1 LQENYAAKTVSRLH
15 SKQQLLKCVQH
26 SVTFECSKVE
36 SHYAK
41 NLRMQTEIVAQIPH
55 LVNDQ
60 NRTTETQTQIMYK
73 SFVSYAQLKEYLT
86 ILIQNGLLEYLDGTK
101 SYRTTEKGL
110 KFLKMMHEQ
119 IEELMTTE
127 RNLSKTQKKGLE
139 EMQGWASKVKKATK
153 KAKFGIMTA
162 NNHYAGF
169 GPAVLSRENITPS
182 SMKHL
187 L

>member
-1 LQENYAAKTVSRLH
+1 MPKIYRT
-15 SKQQLLKCVQH
+15 
-26 SVTFECSKVE
+26 
-36 SHYAK
+36 
-41 NLRMQTEIVAQIPH
+41 QTEIIAQIPH

-73 SFVSYAQLKEYLT
+73 SFLSYAQLKEYLVL
-86 ILIQNGLLEYLDGTK
+86 LIQNGLLEYLDGTK

-110 KFLKMMHEQ
+110 KFLKMHEQ
-119 IEELMTTE
+119 MEELMTTE
-127 RNLSKTQKKGLE
+127 RNLPKIQKNWLE

-153 KAKFGIMTA
+153 KAKFGIMAA

-169 GPAVLSRENITPS
+169 GPAVLSRENTTPS

>member
-1 LQENYAAKTVSRLH
+1 MPKTYR
-15 SKQQLLKCVQH
+15 
-26 SVTFECSKVE
+26 
-36 SHYAK
+36 
-41 NLRMQTEIVAQIPH
+41 RQTEIIAQIPH

-73 SFVSYAQLKEYLT
+73 SFLSYAQLKEYLVL
-86 ILIQNGLLEYLDGTK
+86 LIQNGLLEYLDGTK

-110 KFLKMMHEQ
+110 KFLKMYEQ
-119 IEELMTTE
+119 MEGLTTTE
-127 RNLSKTQKKGLE
+127 RNLSKIQKNGLE

-153 KAKFGIMTA
+153 KAKFGIMAA

-169 GPAVLSRENITPS
+169 GPAVLSRENTTPS

>member
-1 LQENYAAKTVSRLH
+1 MQENYAAKTVNRPH
-15 SKQQLLKCVQH
+15 SKHRLPKYVR

-41 NLRMQTEIVAQIPH
+41 NL
-55 LVNDQ
+55 Q
-60 NRTTETQTQIMYK
+60 NANRNYCPNSASSKRSKSPTETQTQIMYK
-73 SFVSYAQLKEYLT
+73 SFLSYAQLKEC
-86 ILIQNGLLEYLDGTK
+86 
-101 SYRTTEKGL
+101 
-110 KFLKMMHEQ
+110 
-119 IEELMTTE
+119 
-127 RNLSKTQKKGLE
+127 LE

-153 KAKFGIMTA
+153 KAKFGIMAA

-169 GPAVLSRENITPS
+169 GPAVLSRENTTPS

>member
-1 LQENYAAKTVSRLH
+1 VQENYAAKTVNRPH
-15 SKQQLLKCVQH
+15 SKHQLLKYVR

-60 NRTTETQTQIMYK
+60 NRTTETQAQIMYK

-101 SYRTTEKGL
+101 GYRTTEKGL
-110 KFLKMMHEQ
+110 V
-119 IEELMTTE
+119 
-127 RNLSKTQKKGLE
+127 SKDDARTNGRTDDRKE
-139 EMQGWASKVKKATK
+139 FV
-153 KAKFGIMTA
+153 
-162 NNHYAGF
+162 
-169 GPAVLSRENITPS
+169 
-182 SMKHL
+182 
-187 L
+187 